1 MQVGA
6 EALAL
11 HRVSPELL
19 DGLHGWAE
27 SRDAPFAMHLSYSE
41 AAARHA
47 VDEHGRA
54 LLRVLADRGVLD
66 HRFLGH
72 HPVWIDDT
80 EIAAL
85 TAAGAGVSVCAPAN
99 MLIGT
104 KAAPLPSLIAAGT
117 RIGLGTDQPNDGHDF
132 FAVMKGTVL
141 QQRAQHQSTEFGSP
155 ELMLELATIGGA
167 RAMHLEAEIGS
178 IEAGKRADLVVVD
191 ARRPTLNPGVSA
203 VSNLVYAASPGDVE
217 SVFVD
222 GVEIV
227 RHGVPLA
234 WEIED
239 TVDTVNRVVECALRR
254 HGLAPLLVTSWPVVD
269 GGGTVERGRE

>member
-1 MQVGA
+1 
-6 EALAL
+6 
-11 HRVSPELL
+11 
-19 DGLHGWAE
+19 
-27 SRDAPFAMHLSYSE
+27 
-41 AAARHA
+41 
-47 VDEHGRA
+47 
-54 LLRVLADRGVLD
+54 
-66 HRFLGH
+66 
-72 HPVWIDDT
+72 
-80 EIAAL
+80 
-85 TAAGAGVSVCAPAN
+85 

-104 KAAPLPSLIAAGT
+104 KAAPLPSLIAAGA